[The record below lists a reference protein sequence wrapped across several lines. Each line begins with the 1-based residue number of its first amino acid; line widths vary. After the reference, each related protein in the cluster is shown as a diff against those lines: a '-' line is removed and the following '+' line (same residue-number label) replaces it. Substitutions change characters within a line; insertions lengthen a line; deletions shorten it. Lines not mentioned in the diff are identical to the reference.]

1 MESIFTK
8 KENLIDYKKIVDD
21 FEGRKLLI
29 IRKIEITQD
38 KNQIADYLLLLS
50 LAMES
55 QNKWYLLG
63 IDVTNL
69 YFDYVESHE
78 ILNAE
83 KELINILF
91 RACVESKRHKV
102 ARRLLAKAEKH
113 NLEIAYANQY
123 RNQIREYKLQLDKK
137 TTIQLILTTLFF
149 GGIYM
154 NYAFFKFEKN
164 VFNVTLFAGALFL
177 MTVGV
182 ELYFFFNHSNR

>member
-1 MESIFTK
+1 MESIFAE
-8 KENLIDYKKIVDD
+8 KENLTDYKKTVQD
-21 FEGRKLLI
+21 FEKRKLLI
-29 IRKIEITQD
+29 TRKVEVTKD
-38 KNQIADYLLLLS
+38 KNQISDYLLLLS
-50 LAMES
+50 QAMES

-63 IDVTNL
+63 VDVTDL
-69 YFDYVESHE
+69 YFKYVESHE
-78 ILNAE
+78 ILKSE

-91 RACVESKRHKV
+91 RACAESKRYKV
-102 ARRLLAKAEKH
+102 ARKLLAKAEKH